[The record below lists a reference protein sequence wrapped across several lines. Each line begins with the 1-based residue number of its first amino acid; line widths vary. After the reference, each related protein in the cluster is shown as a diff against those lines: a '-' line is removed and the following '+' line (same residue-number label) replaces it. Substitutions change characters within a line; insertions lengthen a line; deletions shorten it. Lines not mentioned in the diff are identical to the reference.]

1 MDSHWIRGSLSHA
14 ATVQIVDGFG
24 TLLSHAATVHSLH
37 TVTPSVSKPKS
48 RVSHHHQSWVRISSA
63 PSIGHG
69 HARARFPPIRASHAM
84 GGPAFTISPLLLIFL
99 PLLMLGPFS

>member
-1 MDSHWIRGSLSHA
+1 MGGNLALAWPWPIEGADEMRI
-14 ATVQIVDGFG
+14 QIVDGFG
-24 TLLSHAATVHSLH
+24 TLLSNAATVHSLH

-84 GGPAFTISPLLLIFL
+84 GGSARPMSIFL
-99 PLLMLGPFS
+99 GLIIL